1 MDVKYVLQAVLFASI
16 KHSQQRRKDKAQT
29 PYINHPIEVANL
41 LVEVGK
47 VEDANVV
54 VAALLHDTLED
65 TATTPTEIEN
75 CFGSKVLEIV
85 QQVTDDKSL
94 PKLERK
100 RLQIVHVPSLCTE
113 AKLIKLADKICNVKS
128 VLDDPPYFWENHQR
142 RDYLIWAK
150 NVVQG
155 LRGTNLPLEQM
166 FDQLYD
172 RLLEIK

>member
-1 MDVKYVLQAVLFASI
+1 MHA
-16 KHSQQRRKDKAQT
+16 
-29 PYINHPIEVANL
+29 
-41 LVEVGK
+41 
-47 VEDANVV
+47 
-54 VAALLHDTLED
+54 
-65 TATTPTEIEN
+65 
-75 CFGSKVLEIV
+75 
-85 QQVTDDKSL
+85 
-94 PKLERK
+94 
-100 RLQIVHVPSLCTE
+100 PSLCTE
-113 AKLIKLADKICNVKS
+113 VKLIKLADKICNVKS